1 MILASERRV
10 YQFAAAGR
18 RIARPIPEENHRSSR
33 ELENH
38 GIETITSE

>member
-1 MILASERRV
+1 MILASARRV

-18 RIARPIPEENHRSSR
+18 RIARPIPEKKRSSR

-38 GIETITSE
+38 GIETITSD